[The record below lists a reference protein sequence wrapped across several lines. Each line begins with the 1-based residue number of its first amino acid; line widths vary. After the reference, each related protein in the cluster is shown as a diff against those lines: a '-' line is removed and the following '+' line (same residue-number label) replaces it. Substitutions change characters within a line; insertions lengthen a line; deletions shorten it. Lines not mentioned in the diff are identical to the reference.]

1 VTDGDPSDTTPSG
14 SDAPSDTDAPDH
26 ADASSAPPET
36 HAATSPAGA
45 SAAPPL
51 VDGPSAAPGRKGER
65 RLLPSLTILVL
76 IALPF
81 TLPTSQ
87 QYAPW
92 ILVIGGVPLLVAV
105 LIADPGRI
113 DRRGK
118 VLRVLSRSIIVL
130 LACSAAFATVRL
142 IVELLEGAPQLQ
154 TAGQL
159 LRAGFVVWI
168 DVNLTFA
175 LLYWELDGGGAA
187 TRLLAP
193 HPYPDLAFPQ
203 HMAPELAPPGW
214 MPTFLDYLYLG
225 LTNALAFSPTDVMP
239 LRHWAKLTMALQSL
253 LSVAILSLVIANAVN
268 VIGSG

>member
-1 VTDGDPSDTTPSG
+1 MTDGDPSDTSTSDPSTG
-14 SDAPSDTDAPDH
+14 ATGATDPNGPRRAGDAVG
-26 ADASSAPPET
+26 
-36 HAATSPAGA
+36 PA
-45 SAAPPL
+45 AAPAA
-51 VDGPSAAPGRKGER
+51 VDGPEAAPGRRGER
-65 RLLPSLTILVL
+65 RLIPSLTILVL

-113 DRRGK
+113 DRRGR

-154 TAGQL
+154 TAAQL